1 MEDCSSEKSS
11 TRHFPLCRE
20 RGREREALYGAA
32 PDAHL
37 VAVSSQLLI
46 RRGAPGRP
54 EAFGLT
60 RRTAMYHRYPQYT
73 GKAPEARMKL
83 GILCP
88 Q

>member
-1 MEDCSSEKSS
+1 MEDCSSEESS

-20 RGREREALYGAA
+20 RVREGEPFYGAA

-37 VAVSSQLLI
+37 VAMPSQFLS
-46 RRGAPGRP
+46 RRGAPGLP

-60 RRTAMYHRYPQYT
+60 RGAAVYHRYPQYT